1 MSMMHSKNKLTNS
14 SRLSSAIYATVIH
27 FSVSVAVAALLAAFI
42 FLVWYPRPHADL
54 SGGKELFLLVLGIDI
69 ICGPLLTGFVF
80 NPKKSKKELML
91 DIGFVVLIQIS
102 ALGYG
107 VYSVWH
113 ARPLFL
119 VMEVDRFR
127 VIAAPDLE
135 DVNAQRALIALPKE
149 MAPKFLRGPLIVGIR
164 SPKDAEERKLVLF
177 ESVQGGRDYAQRPEF
192 YISYNAVTA
201 EKTFLLAK
209 PIAVYVAKYGDK
221 SAVVDAIA
229 TREKVITQ
237 QLKFLP
243 VVGRQDW
250 IAVLNPNGYIADFLP
265 GDGF

>member
-1 MSMMHSKNKLTNS
+1 MHPKNKLTDS
-14 SRLSSAIYATVIH
+14 SRLSSATYASAIH
-27 FSVSVAVAALLAAFI
+27 LSVSVAIAALLASFI
-42 FLVWYPRPHADL
+42 FLVWYPKPYADL
-54 SGGKELFLLVLGIDI
+54 SGGKELFLLVLGVDI

-80 NPKKSKKELML
+80 NSKKSKKELML
-91 DIGFVVLIQIS
+91 DIGLVVLIQIS

-119 VMEVDRFR
+119 VMEVDRFK

-135 DVNAQRALIALPKE
+135 GVDAQRALSALPKE
-149 MAPKFLRGPLIVGIR
+149 ITPKFLRGPLVVGIR
-164 SPKDAEERKLVLF
+164 SPKDVEERKSVLL
-177 ESVQGGRDYAQRPEF
+177 ESIQGGRDYAQRPEF
-192 YISYNAVTA
+192 YIPYGAATA
-201 EKTFLLAK
+201 EKTFLRAK
-209 PIAVYVAKYGDK
+209 PIALYVAKYSDK
-221 SAVVDAIA
+221 TAVVDAIA
-229 TREKVITQ
+229 MREKLNTQ

-250 IAVLNPNGYIADFLP
+250 IAVLNPNGYITDFLP